1 MSPRDGPNNNELEAI
16 RAEALDFAGI
26 GLYRYRWDGV
36 VLFMDRGALR
46 ILGLEGRFADPKDVV
61 GRDIADLIRY
71 SGPRGF
77 LRSRLRAERRVRG
90 LEYPFQTLDGEER
103 WAEHDSYVTTDPA
116 TGEEQLQVIIRNIT
130 KRKRLEQGL
139 AAEHERLAVTLR
151 SIGDGV
157 ITTGTDGRVTLVN
170 RAAEALTGWPQEEAV
185 GRPLDDVFRIID
197 QRTREPRENPVAH
210 VLRCG
215 GVVGIANHTA
225 LLARDGRERVI
236 ADSAAPIRD
245 PQSRTIGVVLV
256 FRDVTDKE
264 RMQADMLR
272 IERLQSLGVL
282 AGGIAHD
289 FNNLLAAILGNVG
302 LGRLYAGPGSQ
313 IGDLLEEAEKA
324 TLRAKDLTRQLLTF
338 ARGGEPARRTT
349 ALGALVRDA
358 AQFALHGSTSS
369 CDFDIAPDLHQA
381 EVDPGQISQVVHN
394 LVLNAVQAMEQGG
407 RIELVCRNVTVE
419 PASALPLPP
428 GPYVSVA
435 VRDHGPGIPDERLA
449 AIFEPYYTTKPRG
462 TGLGLTIVHSIVL
475 KHDGHVR
482 VESRVG
488 EGSTFVIWLPASLAA
503 AESPPPVSRTAL
515 GGTGRVLL
523 MDDDPAVLDVGA
535 QMLRHLGYG
544 VDTATDGQA
553 ALRLY
558 GDAHAAG
565 RSYDAVLLDL
575 TVPGGMGGA
584 EAIRRI
590 LALDAEAVAVACSG
604 YSSDPILANP
614 RAFGFRDALA
624 KPYDISALGRTL
636 VAVGRKT

>member
-1 MSPRDGPNNNELEAI
+1 MSPRDGPNDDELEAI
-16 RAEALDFAGI
+16 RTEALDFAGI
-26 GLYRYRWDGV
+26 GLYRYRWDGT
-36 VLFMDRGALR
+36 VLSMDRGALR
-46 ILGLEGRFADPKDVV
+46 ILGLEGRFAGPEEVA

-71 SGPRGF
+71 AGPRGF
-77 LRSRLRAERRVRG
+77 LRARLRAERRVRG
-90 LEYPFQTLDGEER
+90 LEYPFKTLDGEER
-103 WAEHDSYVTTDPA
+103 WAEHDSYVTADPA
-116 TGEEQLQVIIRNIT
+116 TGEEQLQVIIRDIT
-130 KRKRLEQGL
+130 GRKRLEQGL

-157 ITTGTDGRVTLVN
+157 ITTGVDGCVTLVN
-170 RAAEALTGWPQEEAV
+170 KVAEELTGWVQADAL

-197 QRTREPRENPVAH
+197 QRTREPRESPVAQ
-210 VLRCG
+210 VLRSG
-215 GVVGIANHTA
+215 AVVGIANHTA

-245 PQSRTIGVVLV
+245 PQSRIIGVVLV

-264 RMQADMLR
+264 RMHADMLR

-302 LGRLYAGPGSQ
+302 LGKLYAGPGSQ

-358 AQFALHGSTSS
+358 AQFALHGSTSR
-369 CDFDIAPDLHQA
+369 CEFDIAPDLYQA

-394 LVLNAVQAMEQGG
+394 LVLNAAQAMEGG
-407 RIELVCRNVTVE
+407 GSIEIACRNAAVA
-419 PASALPLPP
+419 PGDALPLAP
-428 GPYVSVA
+428 GPYVTVA
-435 VRDHGPGIPDERLA
+435 VRDHGPGVPADRLA
-449 AIFEPYYTTKPRG
+449 TIFEPYFTTKPRG

-482 VESRVG
+482 VESRAG
-488 EGSTFVIWLPASLAA
+488 EGSTFVLWLPASMNA
-503 AESPPPVSRTAL
+503 AEPPPPVARTAL

-523 MDDDPAVLDVGA
+523 MDDDPAVLDVAA
-535 QMLRHLGYG
+535 QMLRHLGYE
-544 VDTATDGQA
+544 VDTATDGA
-553 ALRLY
+553 TALRLY
-558 GDAHAAG
+558 RDAHAAA
-565 RSYDAVLLDL
+565 RSYEAVLLDL

-584 EAIRRI
+584 EAVRRI
-590 LALDAEAVAVACSG
+590 LALDPEAVAIACSG